1 MALETITSL
10 EMRIVDRN
18 SDALGVST
26 LLLMENAGRSVAEVV
41 EEVLGGCRGRRVV
54 VFAGAGGKAGD
65 GITAARH
72 LASRGAHVVL
82 YMLTHPKRIEHEAT
96 RIQYEAI
103 EKMDLS
109 VDIRVVRDFS
119 DLPQSLDGFDAVVD
133 ALLGIGIR
141 GRVRSLYARAIELIN
156 SFRGPVIAID
166 VPSGIDPDTGEVLG
180 TAVRATITVT
190 LHKAKPGLLKARDY
204 VGQLRVVSIGI
215 PPEAEM
221 YVGPGDVEY
230 RIRPRPLKAH
240 KGVGGRILVIGGSH
254 TFTGAPA
261 LAALA
266 ALRTGADLAYV
277 AAPERV
283 ADVVASYSPNIIAIR
298 LRGADILMPEH
309 LDQVTPWI
317 ERSDAIVI
325 GPGLGLDPR
334 TFEAVYRIV
343 EKARELGKKMVIDAD
358 ALKALAE
365 RRELL
370 GKDMVVT
377 PHAGEFRK
385 LFGISVEESIDG
397 RIRAAVEAA
406 KRFNTVVLLK
416 GWLDVVSDGERYRL
430 NKVHV
435 QSMSVGGTGD
445 VLSGI
450 VAELMARGLSPFD
463 AACVGAFI
471 NGLAGCIAYAEL
483 GDHITA
489 TDIIERIPEAMN
501 RPYENFKKYLVY
513 KRLA

>member
-1 MALETITSL
+1 VTSL
-10 EMRIVDRN
+10 EMRIIDRN

-26 LLLMENAGRSVAEVV
+26 LLLMENAGRSIADVV
-41 EEVLGGCRGRRVV
+41 EEVLGGCRGKKIA

-72 LASRGAHVVL
+72 LASRGARVVL
-82 YMLTHPKRIEHEAT
+82 FMLTHPKRIEHEAT
-96 RIQYEAI
+96 RIQYEAV

-109 VDIRVVRDFS
+109 IKIRIVRDVE
-119 DLPQSLDGFDAVVD
+119 DLPQSIEEFDAVID

-141 GRVRSLYARAIELIN
+141 GRVRNLYAKAIELIN
-156 SFRGPVIAID
+156 SFRGPIIAID

-204 VGQLRVVSIGI
+204 VGQLRVVSIGV
-215 PPEAEM
+215 PPEAEI

-230 RIRPRPLKAH
+230 RVRPRPLKAH
-240 KGVGGRILVIGGSH
+240 KGVGGRVLIVGGSH

-283 ADVVASYSPNIIAIR
+283 ADIIASYSPNIIAIR
-298 LRGADILMPEH
+298 LRGSDILVPEH
-309 LDQVTPWI
+309 VEQLTQWI
-317 ERSDAIVI
+317 ERCDTLVI

-334 TFEAVYRIV
+334 TFEAVYAVIER
-343 EKARELGKKMVIDAD
+343 ARALGKRMVIDAD

-365 RRELL
+365 RRDLL

-377 PHAGEFRK
+377 PHAGEFRR
-385 LFGISVEESIDG
+385 LFGIDVEESIEG

-416 GWLDVVSDGERYRL
+416 GWLDVISDGERYRL

-450 VAELMARGLSPFD
+450 IAALMARGLSPFD

-489 TDIIERIPEAMN
+489 TDLIERIPEAMN
-501 RPYENFKKYLVY
+501 RPYENFRKYLVY
-513 KRLA
+513 KRLS